1 MASSSPHT
9 QQDRLKAASNGDI
22 DFFESLSNTDIERF
36 RGERDEDGRTLLH
49 SAAAGGHVRVSP
61 RLDSHDVWLAS
72 NEMSEKSLKCI
83 MMAAVW
89 SDRLRSRAYVRYRL
103 ALPRQCFISLSS
115 FLFLPPVGCGSTDE
129 RHGRLL
135 ATSECA

>member
-61 RLDSHDVWLAS
+61 RFHGHDVWLAS
-72 NEMSEKSLKCI
+72 NRMGDQS
-83 MMAAVW
+83 
-89 SDRLRSRAYVRYRL
+89 
-103 ALPRQCFISLSS
+103 
-115 FLFLPPVGCGSTDE
+115 
-129 RHGRLL
+129 
-135 ATSECA
+135 